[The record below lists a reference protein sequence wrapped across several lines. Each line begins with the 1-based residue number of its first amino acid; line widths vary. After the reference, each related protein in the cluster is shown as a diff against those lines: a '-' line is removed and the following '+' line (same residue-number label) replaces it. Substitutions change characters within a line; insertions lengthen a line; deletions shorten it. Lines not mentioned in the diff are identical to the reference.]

1 MTHIADMKVT
11 LHDGV
16 KMPVLGLGAYQIEGD
31 VTEAVLTAIR
41 LGYRLIDTAA
51 MYANEAEVGAAVRT
65 AVEQGIASREEL
77 FVTTKVWKTELG
89 YERTLAAFERSYQ
102 ALGLETVDLYLIH
115 WPGSDA
121 DNLGS
126 WRALIELQKQGKVR
140 SIGVSNFEPEQLAY
154 IIEQTGHKPVVD
166 QVEFNPSRT
175 RMALHQYCREN
186 GIQLEAWGPL
196 GKGRLLS
203 EPIFTELGRKY
214 GKTPAQIILRWHLQH
229 GVVAI
234 PKSSREARMRENA
247 DIFDFQLTDEEMA
260 RISALDRS

>member
-1 MTHIADMKVT
+1 MSHIADKRVT

-16 KMPVLGLGAYQIEGD
+16 QMPVLGLGAYQIEGD

-51 MYANEAEVGAAVRT
+51 MYANEAEVGAAVRK

-102 ALGLETVDLYLIH
+102 ELGLETVDLYLIH
-115 WPGSDA
+115 WPGSDE

-126 WRALIELQKQGKVR
+126 WQALIELQKQGRVR
-140 SIGVSNFEPEQLAY
+140 SIGVSNFEPGQLAY
-154 IIEQTGHKPVVD
+154 IIERTGHKPVVN
-166 QVEFNPSRT
+166 QVEFHPTRT
-175 RMALHQYCREN
+175 RRALHQYCREN

-203 EPIFTELGRKY
+203 EPVFAELGEKY
-214 GKTPAQIILRWHLQH
+214 GKTPAQIILRWHIQS

-247 DIFDFQLTDEEMA
+247 DIFDFQLTEEEMG
-260 RISALDRS
+260 RISALERS

>member
-1 MTHIADMKVT
+1 MPNIADTKVT

-16 KMPVLGLGAYQIEGD
+16 QMPMLGLGAYQIEGN
-31 VTEAVLTAIR
+31 VTEAVVKAIR
-41 LGYRLIDTAA
+41 NGYRLIDTAA
-51 MYANEAEVGAAVRT
+51 MYANEAEVGAAVRQ

-102 ALGLETVDLYLIH
+102 ELGLEEVDLYLIH
-115 WPGSDA
+115 WPGTDA

-126 WRALIELQKQGKVR
+126 WQALIELQQQGKVR

-154 IIEQTGHKPVVD
+154 IIERTGHKPVVN
-166 QVEFNPSRT
+166 QVEYNPTRT
-175 RMALHQYCREN
+175 RRNLYRYCRDN

-203 EPIFTELGRKY
+203 EPLFAALAQKY
-214 GKTPAQIILRWHLQH
+214 GKTPAQIILRWHIQS

-234 PKSSREARMRENA
+234 PKSSREERMRENA
-247 DIFDFQLTDEEMA
+247 DIFDFQLTEEEMGK
-260 RISALDRS
+260 ISALDRS